1 MQRKSVNI
9 LMLERREGVK
19 LFYHAVVA
27 IVRFVRNTEEMQT
40 RESEVTLL
48 KDKYPFGTVK
58 GHLYG

>member
-1 MQRKSVNI
+1 
-9 LMLERREGVK
+9 MLERREGVK